1 MRIAL
6 CSTSS
11 TTAARNEGKRVRTR
25 SLLID
30 SAIALVAERGLL
42 NTTVQELTRA
52 AGLSNGTFYN
62 HFDDREQLIREA
74 ATAIAI
80 VLAEDIAE
88 RVQDVETGLGRIVV
102 STDMFIS
109 RAAAN
114 REWGKMLSEASK
126 NAFDMQLDF
135 ANNLLADIQVAIDQ
149 GAPLQVP
156 DRFRLFQIGALMV
169 LAVEAQLVGRRN
181 NRSTAIHVM
190 QCSAF
195 WGRRLTKPAM
205 RWKPICLNLRRSQHG
220 DSSRTI
226 SN

>member
-1 MRIAL
+1 MQHFFHDR
-6 CSTSS
+6 
-11 TTAARNEGKRVRTR
+11 ARNEGKRVRTR

-30 SAIALVAERGLL
+30 SVIALVAERGVL

-74 ATAIAI
+74 ATSIAI

-88 RVQDVETGLGRIVV
+88 RVQDIQTGLGRIVV

-114 REWGKMLSEASK
+114 PEWGKMLSEASK
-126 NAFDMQLDF
+126 NVFEMRLDF
-135 ANNLLADIQVAIDQ
+135 AKNLLEDVQLAISQ

-156 DRFRLFQIGALMV
+156 DRFRLFQIGVLMV
-169 LAVEAQLVGRRN
+169 FAVEAQLVGRRN
-181 NRSTAIHVM
+181 KSINRDTCDAM
-190 QCSAF
+190 L
-195 WGRRLTKPAM
+195 RLLGATPDQARDAM
-205 RWKPICLNLRRSQHG
+205 ETYLS
-220 DSSRTI
+220 
-226 SN
+226 

>member
-1 MRIAL
+1 MQHFFHDR
-6 CSTSS
+6 
-11 TTAARNEGKRVRTR
+11 ARNEGKRVRTR

-74 ATAIAI
+74 ATSIAI
-80 VLAEDIAE
+80 VLADDIAQ

-102 STDMFIS
+102 STDMFIT

-114 REWGKMLSEASK
+114 QEWGKMLSEASK

-135 ANNLLADIQVAIDQ
+135 AKNMLADIQLAISQ

-156 DRFRLFQIGALMV
+156 DRFRLIQIGALFV
-169 LAVEAQLVGRRN
+169 LAVEAQLVGRRYKSI
-181 NRSTAIHVM
+181 NRNTCDAIL
-190 QCSAF
+190 
-195 WGRRLTKPAM
+195 RLLGATPAQA
-205 RWKPICLNLRRSQHG
+205 RDAVETYLS
-220 DSSRTI
+220 
-226 SN
+226 

>member
-1 MRIAL
+1 MQHFFHDR
-6 CSTSS
+6 
-11 TTAARNEGKRVRTR
+11 ARNEGKRMRTR

-30 SAIALVAERGLL
+30 SAIALVAERGVL

-88 RVQDVETGLGRIVV
+88 RVQDVDTGLGRIVV

-114 REWGKMLSEASK
+114 PDWGKMLSEASK

-135 ANNLLADIQVAIDQ
+135 AQNLLADIRLAIRQ
-149 GAPLQVP
+149 GEPLQVP

-169 LAVEAQLVGRRN
+169 LAVEAQLVGRRQKSIS
-181 NRSTAIHVM
+181 RDTCDAM
-190 QCSAF
+190 L
-195 WGRRLTKPAM
+195 RLLGATPDQA
-205 RWKPICLNLRRSQHG
+205 RDAVDTYLF
-220 DSSRTI
+220 
-226 SN
+226 